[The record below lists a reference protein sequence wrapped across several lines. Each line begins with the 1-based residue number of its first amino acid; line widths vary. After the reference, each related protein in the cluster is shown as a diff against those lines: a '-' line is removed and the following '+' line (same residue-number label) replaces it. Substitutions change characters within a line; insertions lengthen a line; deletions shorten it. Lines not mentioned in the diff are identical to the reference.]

1 MPCRQEPLIMK
12 IQLSEKVGRIK
23 PSPTLSVAAK
33 AQELKKQG
41 LDIIDLSVG
50 EPDFD
55 TPNHIKQAATKALE
69 AGHTKYTPVDG
80 IASLKQAIANK
91 FTRENHLS
99 YEPNQIMVST
109 GAKQCLFNICVSL
122 LNPGDEA
129 IIPAPFWVSYPDIVL
144 LTDGTPVMVPS
155 SHEQRFKISA
165 SQLEE
170 AITPKTKIFFINSPS
185 NPSGMMY
192 SQEELEKLGEVLKKY
207 PQIVIVT
214 DDIYEHVCWSG
225 KFTNILNA
233 CPELYDRTIVVNGV
247 SKSYAMT
254 GWRIGYAAGPAEII
268 NAMKKVQS
276 QSTSNPNSIA
286 QYATVTALNEDQS
299 FIKEMTKAFKERHDY
314 FISALN
320 SIPGFQCEA
329 NDGTFYVFAH
339 VEEAMKKLG
348 SKDDVEFSEFLLEK
362 AQIAAVPG
370 SAFGTPGYIRF
381 SYATKLELLK
391 AAIERIKK
399 VCG

>member
-1 MPCRQEPLIMK
+1 MK

-23 PSPTLSVAAK
+23 PSPTLAVAAR
-33 AQELKKQG
+33 ALELKKQG

-55 TPNHIKQAATKALE
+55 TPQHIKDAATKALE
-69 AGHTKYTPVDG
+69 AGYTKYTPVDG
-80 IASLKQAIANK
+80 IAAVKQAIANK
-91 FTRENHLS
+91 LKRENQLN
-99 YEPNQIMVST
+99 YELGQIMVST
-109 GAKQCLFNICVSL
+109 GAKQCLFNLCASV
-122 LNPGDEA
+122 LNPNDEA

-144 LTDGTPVMVPS
+144 LTDGTPVTLPS
-155 SHEQRFKISA
+155 SHEQHFKISA
-165 SQLEE
+165 QQLEK
-170 AITPKTKIFFINSPS
+170 AITPKSKLFFINSPS

-192 SQEELEKLGEVLKKY
+192 SLEELKNLGEVLKKH
-207 PQIVIVT
+207 PQVIIVT
-214 DDIYEHVCWSG
+214 DDIYEHVCWKG
-225 KFTNILNA
+225 NFVNILNA

-254 GWRIGYAAGPAEII
+254 GWRIGYAAGPLEVI

-286 QYATVTALNEDQS
+286 QHATVAALNEDQS
-299 FIKEMTKAFKERHDY
+299 FIQEMTKAFKERHDY
-314 FISALN
+314 FIAALN
-320 SIPGFQCEA
+320 SIPGFDCLA
-329 NDGTFYVFAH
+329 NDGTFYAFAH
-339 VEEAMKKLG
+339 IEKAMKSAGLKN
-348 SKDDVEFSEFLLEK
+348 DIEFAEFLLDK

-391 AAIERIKK
+391 KAIERIKQI
-399 VCG
+399 CA